1 MSGTLS
7 SIYNNVSLALYL
19 HSKEMAR
26 LQEQV
31 STGSRINRAS
41 DGPSTAYQIL
51 GLNTQERSL
60 ENYMDSISETI
71 STLEI
76 SSIII
81 EDMIPALTEAKTRLT
96 QITSGV
102 YDEEGRKRAADGIN
116 DILDQMASL
125 VNTKHMNRYLFGGS
139 DTASAPYAIERTDGK
154 ITSVTYQGSFENR
167 VIEVA
172 PGVETSALYIG
183 DDLFHLNERGDPI
196 FLGDTGA
203 KSGTGTSNVQGYA
216 WLTVIHDGSNY
227 KLSIDDGASW
237 TTVPGGGEP
246 NQAVTDSRT
255 GEVLYVDTTEINGTG
270 VELVHIPGTH
280 DIFNTL
286 ITLRDILGNERELSE
301 AQLQELRNSSI
312 DSLDE
317 LSTLL
322 VQNSVA
328 VGAKIG
334 FLENLK
340 DGLQNLKYNAEDEV
354 TRLEEADIAQI
365 AIDLSRRE
373 ILYQMS
379 LSIAAKLMSMSLLDY
394 IR

>member
-7 SIYNNVSLALYL
+7 SIYNNISLALYL

-26 LQEQV
+26 LQEQA

-41 DGPSTAYQIL
+41 DDPSTAYQIL

-60 ENYMDSISETI
+60 GNYMDSISETI

-76 SSIII
+76 SSTIIG
-81 EDMIPALTEAKTRLT
+81 DMIPALTEAKIRLT

-139 DTASAPYAIERTDGK
+139 DTASAPYVIERTDGK

-183 DDLFHLNERGDPI
+183 DDLFHSNERGDPI

-237 TTVPGGGEP
+237 TTVPGGGDP

-255 GEVLYVDTTEINGTG
+255 EEVLYVDTTEINGTG

-286 ITLRDILGNERELSE
+286 ITIRDILENERELSE

-317 LSTLL
+317 LSNLL
-322 VQNSVA
+322 VQNSVT

-340 DGLQNLKYNAEDEV
+340 DSLQNLKYDAEDEV
-354 TRLEEADIAQI
+354 TRLQEADIAQI
-365 AIDLSRRE
+365 AIDLSRRG

-394 IR
+394 IQ